1 MSRLKYALIGHGRR
15 GAAHLSTVQVLKDTF
30 HVVAVCDAHRDS
42 AEAGAAKPGVNAYTD
57 VRKLIDEEH
66 PDVCDVVV
74 PAPLHHIVSCYLS
87 RCGISHNVETPLAPT
102 LGLMDMMIAEATEN
116 GVTLQ
121 TSENFPFVPVEQFVC
136 KLINA
141 DVIGKVH
148 KCYRLFS
155 TTGYHGL
162 AAIRCRMDAGSVF
175 SSSRAF
181 QSRKS
186 IAPIAVSS
194 IGHTM
199 PVVPYVDRAKRDFN
213 SETLEF
219 YAVDFDNGGLGIAM
233 VGNKN
238 GCLGRNKLVGFETC
252 GERGTIIT
260 NGNQGASGGETVN
273 VCTDEDITQRAG
285 KAQTYEFQREYSE
298 SGVLQRIFIELPT
311 ALGSTIEWVNPY
323 RHTQISESGISLAT
337 MLDGLGRAVR
347 ENTQPLWTGE
357 MGRTDQEM
365 VIAAHRSIRMNRQPV
380 QLPLSPNPD
389 EEAAFDRNFEAQFG
403 IHPRADIEKAL
414 QVNFKAR

>member
-15 GAAHLSTVQVLKDTF
+15 GAGHLSTATTLKDAF
-30 HVVAVCDAHRDS
+30 EVVAVCDAHQES
-42 AEAGAAKPGVNAYTD
+42 AEAGAAKAGTKAYTD
-57 VRKLIDEEH
+57 VRKMIDETS

-74 PAPLHHIVSCYLS
+74 PIQLHHTVSCYLS
-87 RCGISHNVETPLAPT
+87 RRGISHNVETGLAPT
-102 LGLMDMMIAEATEN
+102 LGLMDMMIADATKN
-116 GVTLQ
+116 KVKLQ

-136 KLINA
+136 KLIQE
-141 DVIGKVH
+141 DVIGNVH

-162 AAIRCRMDAGSVF
+162 AAIRCRMDANPRS
-175 SSSRAF
+175 
-181 QSRKS
+181 
-186 IAPIAVSS
+186 VSS

-199 PVVPYVDRAKRDFN
+199 PVTPYVDQAKRDFN
-213 SETLEF
+213 RENLEF

-260 NGNQGASGGETVN
+260 NGNQGATGGETVN
-273 VCTDEDITQRAG
+273 VCTDEDLRNGG

-298 SGVLQRIFIELPT
+298 NGILRRIFVELP
-311 ALGSTIEWVNPY
+311 ASLGGTVEWINPY
-323 RHTQISESGISLAT
+323 HGTTIPESGISLAT
-337 MLDGLGRAVR
+337 MLDGIARAVR
-347 ENTQPLWTGE
+347 EDTQPLWTGE
-357 MGRTDQEM
+357 MGRADQEM
-365 VIAAHRSIRMNRQPV
+365 VIAAHRSIQRNRQPV
-380 QLPLSPNPD
+380 ELPLEADPA
-389 EEAAFDRNFEAQFG
+389 EEEAFDRNFEAQFG
-403 IHPRADIEKAL
+403 VYPRDDIEKAL

>member
-15 GAAHLSTVQVLKDTF
+15 GSAHLSTAAALKDTF
-30 HVVAVCDAHRDS
+30 EVVGVCDAHRES
-42 AEAGAAKPGVNAYTD
+42 AEAGAARLGVEAYTD
-57 VRKLIDEEH
+57 VRKLVDEMS

-87 RCGISHNVETPLAPT
+87 RCSISHNVETPLAPT
-102 LGLMDMMIAEATEN
+102 LGLMDMMITDAAEN
-116 GVTLQ
+116 GVKLQ
-121 TSENFPFVPVEQFVC
+121 TSENFPFVPMEQFVC
-136 KLINA
+136 KLIQE

-162 AAIRCRMDAGSVF
+162 AAIRCRMNA
-175 SSSRAF
+175 
-181 QSRKS
+181 
-186 IAPIAVSS
+186 APTKVSS

-199 PVVPYVDRAKRDFN
+199 PVVPYIDRAKRDYN
-213 SETLEF
+213 REGLEF

-273 VCTDEDITQRAG
+273 VCTDEDINLRAG

-298 SGVLQRIFIELPT
+298 NKILQRIFVELPPSI
-311 ALGSTIEWVNPY
+311 GGTIEWHNPY
-323 RHTQISESGISLAT
+323 QDTQISEGGISLAT
-337 MLDGLGRAVR
+337 MLDGIGRAVR

-357 MGRTDQEM
+357 MGRADQET
-365 VIAAHRSIRMNRQPV
+365 VIAAHRS
-380 QLPLSPNPD
+380 L
-389 EEAAFDRNFEAQFG
+389 
-403 IHPRADIEKAL
+403 EK
-414 QVNFKAR
+414 